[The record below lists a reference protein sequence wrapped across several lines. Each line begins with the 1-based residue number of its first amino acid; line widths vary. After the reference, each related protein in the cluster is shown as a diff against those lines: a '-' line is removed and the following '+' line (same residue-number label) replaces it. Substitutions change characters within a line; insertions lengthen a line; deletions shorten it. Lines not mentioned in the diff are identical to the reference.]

1 MRAAGFS
8 VCFGWFLSVEH
19 TPPMSNDMSDDLEP
33 CVAARFTVTADAFP
47 GLLPRL
53 LEPFAKRDLT
63 PDLVRAARQGETM
76 RVEVAMEAMPV
87 GMVHLVTG
95 NLGQVVG
102 VTRVETMEG
111 RIRLVA

>member
-1 MRAAGFS
+1 
-8 VCFGWFLSVEH
+8 
-19 TPPMSNDMSDDLEP
+19 MSDDLCEP
-33 CVAARFTVTADAFP
+33 LVAARFTVTADASP

-53 LEPFAKRDLT
+53 LQPFAKRDLT
-63 PDLVRAARQGETM
+63 PDLVRAVRQGETM
-76 RVEVAMEAMPV
+76 RVELAMEAMPL